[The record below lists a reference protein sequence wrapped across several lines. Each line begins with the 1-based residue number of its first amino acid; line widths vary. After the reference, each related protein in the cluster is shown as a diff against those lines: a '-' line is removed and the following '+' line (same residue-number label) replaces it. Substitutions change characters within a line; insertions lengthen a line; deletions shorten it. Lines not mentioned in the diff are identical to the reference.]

1 MKYLP
6 VTCWL
11 AVFFLLAVGCSAP
24 LTQAPGATVPA
35 GEEQAEPEAGPDAT
49 AESPEETAYKTQRLE
64 MVGRTIR
71 GRGVKDPLVLQA
83 METVPRHRFVLPEYL
98 GQAYDDH
105 PLPIGFGQ
113 TISQPYIVALM
124 TELMQLQ
131 PDSKVLEVGTGSGYQ
146 AAVLAELMED
156 VYSIEIIPELAQRA
170 TETLNSLGYDNVR
183 TRRDDG
189 YYGWPEE
196 APFDAIIVTAAPDH
210 VPQPLVQQLADGGRL
225 IVPIGP
231 QGGFQ
236 SLWQITRQGEALDAV
251 NIAPVRFVPLVGGG
265 QSDAERGVPEDRFL
279 DPPGGLGP

>member
-1 MKYLP
+1 MKHLH
-6 VTCWL
+6 VACWL
-11 AVFFLLAVGCSAP
+11 AAFLLLAVSCRAP
-24 LTQAPGATVPA
+24 LTQVPA
-35 GEEQAEPEAGPDAT
+35 GDEQTGLEAGPDAA
-49 AESPEETAYKTQRLE
+49 AESPEEEAHTTQRLE
-64 MVGRTIR
+64 MVERTIR
-71 GRGVKDPLVLQA
+71 GRGVRDPLVLQA
-83 METVPRHRFVLPEYL
+83 METVPRHHFVLPEYL

-146 AAVLAELMED
+146 AAVLAELVKD
-156 VYSIEIIPELAQRA
+156 VYSIEIIPELAERA
-170 TETLNSLGYDNVR
+170 TETLTGLGYDNVR
-183 TRRDDG
+183 TRQDDG

-236 SLWQITRQGEALDAV
+236 SLWQITRIGDKLDAV

-265 QSDAERGVPEDRFL
+265 QSGADRGVPEDRFL
-279 DPPGGLGP
+279 DPPGGPGP